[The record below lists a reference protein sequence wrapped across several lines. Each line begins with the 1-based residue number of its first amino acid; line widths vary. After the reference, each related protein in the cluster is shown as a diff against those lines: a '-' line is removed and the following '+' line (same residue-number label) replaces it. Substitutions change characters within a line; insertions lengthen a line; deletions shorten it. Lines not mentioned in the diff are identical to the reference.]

1 MLLVSIHD
9 VTPAHEKNVLKLWD
23 LCQRRGVT
31 PALLVVPNWHGEWPL
46 EQYPQFVQWVQAG
59 AEQGAELILHGERHD
74 ESGLRRGPGDAWRAW
89 GNTARE
95 AEFLTL
101 AEPVAQGRIAQGLA
115 RLRQAGIN
123 PSGFVAPA
131 WLAREATDTAARA
144 LGLEFTEDASSIHLL
159 SSGERVASPVVRW
172 SSRTPLRAWG
182 SSAVAAARWRLQ
194 RDSAWPRLALHPQDL
209 DHPATARSL
218 AGALDRWCEHR
229 TVGRYADLCSIRQLA

>member
-9 VTPAHEKNVLKLWD
+9 VTPAHEKNVQNLWKLCR
-23 LCQRRGVT
+23 LRGVT

-46 EQYPQFVQWVQAG
+46 EQYPQFVRWVQAG

-74 ESGLRRGPGDAWRAW
+74 ENGLRRGPSDAWRAW

-101 AEPVAQGRIAQGLA
+101 EEPVARRRIASGLS
-115 RLRQAGIN
+115 RLHRLGIN

-131 WLAREATDTAARA
+131 WLARETTDTAARA
-144 LGLEFTEDASSIHLL
+144 LGLVFTEDASSIHLL
-159 SSGERVASPVVRW
+159 SSRERVASPVVRW
-172 SSRTPLRAWG
+172 SSRTRLRAWG

-209 DHPATARSL
+209 EHTATARSL
-218 AGALDRWCEHR
+218 AGALDRWCGHR
-229 TVGRYADLCSIRQLA
+229 TVGRYADLCSMHQPA

>member
-9 VTPAHEKNVLKLWD
+9 VTPAHDKNVLKLWE
-23 LCQRRGVT
+23 LCRRRGVT

-46 EQYPQFVQWVQAG
+46 EQYPHFVKWIQAG
-59 AEQGAELILHGERHD
+59 AKQGAELILHGERHD
-74 ESGLRRGPGDAWRAW
+74 ENGLRRGPGDAWRAW

-101 AEPVAQGRIAQGLA
+101 EEPIALSRIAQGLA
-115 RLRQAGIN
+115 RLHRVGIE

-131 WLAREATDTAARA
+131 WLARETTDAAARA
-144 LGLEFTEDASSIHLL
+144 SGLEFTEDASSIHLL
-159 SSGERVASPVVRW
+159 TSGQRVASPVVRW
-172 SSRTPLRAWG
+172 SSRTLLRAWG
-182 SSAVAAARWRLQ
+182 SSAVASARWRLQ
-194 RDSAWPRLALHPQDL
+194 RNSAWPRLALHPQDL

-229 TVGRYADLCSIRQLA
+229 TVGHYADLCSVHQPA